1 MRNFTA
7 LPRGARILIV
17 RLSAIGDVLHATT
30 VVHNLRRL
38 APDVHITWLAS
49 PPAST
54 LLEGNPDIDRLLLFD
69 RRPIDAA
76 SARLALRTCWREL
89 KKAKSLLA
97 PYTFDIALDLQGLFL
112 TGILTRLS
120 GAPRRIGIHERHE
133 GNPLFMTE
141 MAPDIASPHKVRRYY
156 TALAPLG
163 FLQETLIPGPVLA
176 LPASLADFAA
186 RFWQAHGIDPARPLL
201 MVCVRTTWPDK
212 NWPPAY
218 FGEALRALPVGVQI
232 VFAGAPGD
240 IPFIEEAQAALGSA
254 HASLS
259 IAGET
264 SLLELAALLK
274 SASLLLTGDTGPLY
288 IAEAVGT
295 PTLSLWGPTSPAIYG
310 PLTPGHIFVESPYP
324 CRACCRT
331 RCQKKSNACMA
342 AIAPADVAKKL
353 LAFFGA
359 PAAAARR

>member
-76 SARLALRTCWREL
+76 SARLALGTCWREL
-89 KKAKSLLA
+89 RKAKALLA
-97 PYTFDIALDLQGLFL
+97 PYAFDIALDLQGLFL
-112 TGILTRLS
+112 TGVLTRLS

-163 FLQETLIPGPVLA
+163 FPQETLVPGPMLA
-176 LPASLADFAA
+176 LPAALSGFAA
-186 RFWQAHGIDPARPLL
+186 QFWAAHGIDAARPIL
-201 MVCVRTTWPDK
+201 MVCVRTTWEDK
-212 NWPPAY
+212 NWPPAR
-218 FGEALRALPVGVQI
+218 FGAALRALPEDVQI
-232 VFAGAPGD
+232 VFAGARGD
-240 IPFIEEAQAALGSA
+240 IPFIEEAQAALGDA

-264 SLLELAALLK
+264 SLPELAALLK
-274 SASLLLTGDTGPLY
+274 SAALLLTGDTGPLY

-310 PLTPGHIFVESPYP
+310 PLTPGHLFVESPYP

-331 RCQKKSNACMA
+331 RCKKKSNACMA
-342 AIAPADVAKKL
+342 AIAPADVADKL
-353 LAFFGA
+353 RRFFEA
-359 PAAAARR
+359 PAARP